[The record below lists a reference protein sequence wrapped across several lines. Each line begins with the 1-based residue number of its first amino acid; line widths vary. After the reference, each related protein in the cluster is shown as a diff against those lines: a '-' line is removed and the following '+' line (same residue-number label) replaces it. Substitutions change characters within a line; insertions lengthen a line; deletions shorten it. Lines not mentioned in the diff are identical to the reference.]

1 MRKTRPK
8 MYRTHQIKVKTTSY
22 GPQKEVKLNS
32 RTVKVPTSVPS
43 GHPECMLRNPDLPL
57 LSACNSC
64 SPIWTCHPSVYLL
77 VSSSGQILPAFSSA
91 ALSQICD
98 VYGHSVCS
106 ASPLLYPYILSTSS
120 SPTGFPAWASQASLL
135 QAAPLTLRNHSR
147 TYVCSYI
154 DIVTLRCLMC
164 YSSLYYKLR
173 LA

>member
-32 RTVKVPTSVPS
+32 GTVKVPTSVPS

-98 VYGHSVCS
+98 VYGHSACS
-106 ASPLLYPYILSTSS
+106 ASPLQLIHTSYQHL
-120 SPTGFPAWASQASLL
+120 PVLLVSQPGLL
-135 QAAPLTLRNHSR
+135 RPL
-147 TYVCSYI
+147 C
-154 DIVTLRCLMC
+154 
-164 YSSLYYKLR
+164 YKLH
-173 LA
+173 L